1 MLSPIQIERLLKHCE
16 NVNKGYE
23 DYHGPGQG
31 MCGDEGPE
39 YFEYMRNKGWCEAL
53 RLVLGKD
60 TISIK
65 NKDLKEKND

>member
-1 MLSPIQIERLLKHCE
+1 MLSPLQIERLLMHCE
-16 NVNKGYE
+16 DVLQDHETKN
-23 DYHGPGQG
+23 
-31 MCGDEGPE
+31 MSGDEGPE